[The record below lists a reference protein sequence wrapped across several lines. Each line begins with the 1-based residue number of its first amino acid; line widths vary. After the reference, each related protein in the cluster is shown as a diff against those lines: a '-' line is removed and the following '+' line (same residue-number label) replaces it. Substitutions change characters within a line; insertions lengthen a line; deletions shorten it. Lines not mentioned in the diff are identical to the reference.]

1 MIREATCSFVLLSEI
16 VPSGAYV
23 VPLTEYSATT
33 GTSFAEWST
42 DTCTGKA
49 NVNEEENE
57 RSDRGMKNLLCVN

>member
-1 MIREATCSFVLLSEI
+1 MFITCSSEVLSEM

-23 VPLTEYSATT
+23 VPLTVYSATT

-49 NVNEEENE
+49 DVVPNI
-57 RSDRGMKNLLCVN
+57 SSLGKA